1 MDENGPLMGYETWFH
16 KGSPWALGEPP
27 MGLHMKSPR
36 FGPFVA
42 IATPIRLLVQKRVW
56 FCEGRTPRTSR
67 RGGCSSCIVGR
78 EGLGG

>member
-1 MDENGPLMGYETWFH
+1 
-16 KGSPWALGEPP
+16 

-42 IATPIRLLVQKRVW
+42 IVTPIRLLVQKRAL
-56 FCEGRTPRTSR
+56 FCEGRTPKTSR
-67 RGGCSSCIVGR
+67 MGGCSSCIVGR